1 MFVKGRFVKFSN
13 DASEN
18 REEYDLKKV
27 TVPMAVFYTGQD
39 ALSNE
44 EDVNLL
50 IKELP
55 NVKLQKKIGQMSNN
69 LDMLFANDVE
79 KLVYMDVIR
88 ALYTMQKSFQN

>member
-1 MFVKGRFVKFSN
+1 MFVEGRFVKFSN
-13 DASEN
+13 DGSEG
-18 REEYDLKKV
+18 REEYDLKKA
-27 TVPMAVFYTGQD
+27 TVPIAVFYTGQD

-50 IKELP
+50 LKELP
-55 NVKLQKKIGQMSNN
+55 NVKLQKKIGPMSNN

-79 KLVYMDVIR
+79 KLVYTDVIQ